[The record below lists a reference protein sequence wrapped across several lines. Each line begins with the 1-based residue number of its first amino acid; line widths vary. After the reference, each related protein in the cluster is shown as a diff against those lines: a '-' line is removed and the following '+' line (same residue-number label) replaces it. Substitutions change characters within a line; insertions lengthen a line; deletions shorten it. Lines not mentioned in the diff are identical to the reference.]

1 MNRQSLHL
9 GARTAG
15 PNTVSRREALLVL
28 SATMMVSPGS
38 VAQPAR
44 QLIRPRSL
52 NNVMIAVSDLE
63 RSTAFYQRL
72 FGTPLR
78 YGEAVVF
85 RIGAGPQF
93 FALTAVTS
101 GDEARFSLLWHDG

>member
-1 MNRQSLHL
+1 M
-9 GARTAG
+9 
-15 PNTVSRREALLVL
+15 
-28 SATMMVSPGS
+28 
-38 VAQPAR
+38 AQPAR

-72 FGTPLR
+72 FGTPVR

-85 RIGAGPQF
+85 RISAGPQF

-101 GDEARFSLLWHDG
+101 GSEGRICAACSIVAEFEGNSARLAHVRGQQLTRLSLASKIPPITL